1 MIAAIRLVSAFLCLS
16 LPLLSHL
23 AMAEIRPGDV
33 NLDGGV
39 DAEDAELLAHHLETD
54 WLACAEE
61 IAADVVRD
69 PNNLDLDVN
78 QEDLEAIA
86 DPNQSLPSLP
96 NFPPYPTL
104 PAPANES
111 GSPNVSFMSFNAC
124 NAGWPGHHCADTIE
138 APDPFRGDLVV
149 KIVGEYA
156 PDVVGLQE
164 GLGTRDVITSGLSG
178 YSLVPIPSFESIPGE
193 SQGQDGLYFE
203 AMVYRS
209 DRFTLLEST
218 PYRVPNLVCGLLS
231 SNRFVS
237 WAYFEEKESGNRFN
251 VYNLHFCPGG
261 GSGNAENRK
270 AHARYLVELIENLD
284 NDDPVILLGDFNET
298 PGSGGINILEDAGF
312 IHTYGVIEELST
324 GGTRGGALIDYVFVS
339 GWGLETCGVKVDRQE
354 GYSEAH
360 GDLPASDHWPVIA
373 QVQLIDRDGDRI
385 IKENDNCPDS
395 FNPDQS
401 DADDDGSGDA
411 CDNCLPSKN
420 PDQVD
425 TDSDGLGNRCDADL
439 DQSGVV
445 DDDDF
450 TLFQEAYNASAEEAE
465 APFYLAS
472 DFNATGTVNVQDFG
486 YFSQLYNG
494 QPQMGCQDSALACC
508 DMTLTTPTSFLAGT
522 DAACDIDGPKLSAW
536 VNGQEVE
543 GSDSISVGFGCP
555 IEFRAEAHDPDRLGF
570 SLELGEEPRDYV
582 WQFGDRA
589 VPAAARES
597 FGSDA
602 VVQLE
607 LGDGQISE
615 EIEVTVT
622 AYDSLGF
629 STIQRITLRVEGEDV
644 DQDGVV
650 DWCDNCTGTAN
661 RNQADSDRDGYG
673 NHCDG
678 DFTIPADD
686 LVEATTA
693 PLNEQD
699 DYCWGFL
706 PAIGGYPWLCG
717 EAQNLTWS
725 CVGDEAYDPRAD
737 MNATGCVNVQDY
749 GYFVRQISEGVS
761 GPSGLACAGEVPGSP
776 LCGVRADD
784 DDGDGVLNLEDN
796 CPEDWN
802 PGQSDVCGI
811 FAAACGLGWELVLV
825 APVFLLLQRRRIRLL
840 GQ

>member
-1 MIAAIRLVSAFLCLS
+1 MLAAIRLVSALLFLS

-39 DAEDAELLAHHLETD
+39 DAEDAKLLAHHLETD

-69 PNNLDLDVN
+69 PDNLQLDVN

-86 DPNQSLPSLP
+86 DPDQSLPSLP
-96 NFPPYPTL
+96 NFPSYPSL

-111 GSPNVSFMSFNAC
+111 GSRNVRFMSFNAC
-124 NAGWPGHHCADTIE
+124 SAGWPDAYCEDTIQVPAQE
-138 APDPFRGDLVV
+138 RGDIVV
-149 KIVGEYA
+149 KIVGENA
-156 PDVVGLQE
+156 PDIIGLQE
-164 GLGTRDVITSGLSG
+164 GLGTGNVITSRLSG
-178 YSLVPIPSFESIPGE
+178 YSLVPIPPFESIPGE
-193 SQGQDGLYFE
+193 SQGWDGLYFE

-218 PYRVPNLVCGLLS
+218 PYRVPNLICGLLN

-237 WAYFEEKESGNRFN
+237 WAHFEEKESGNRFN
-251 VYNLHFCPGG
+251 VYNLHFCPNG
-261 GSGNAENRK
+261 GSENAANRK
-270 AHARYLVELIENLD
+270 AHARYLVELIENLN

-298 PGSGGINILEDAGF
+298 PGSGGIDILEDAGF

-324 GGTRGGALIDYVFVS
+324 GGTRGSALIDYAFVS
-339 GWGLETCGVKVDRQE
+339 GWGLETCGVKVDRQN
-354 GYSEAH
+354 GYSETY
-360 GDLPASDHWPVIA
+360 GVFQASDHSPVIA

-385 IKENDNCPDS
+385 AKENDNCPDS

-401 DADDDGSGDA
+401 DEDLDGTGDA
-411 CDNCLPSKN
+411 CDNCSAFN
-420 PDQVD
+420 PEQVD

-472 DFNATGTVNVQDFG
+472 DFNATGAVNTQDFM
-486 YFSQLYNG
+486 YFSQFYNG

-508 DMTLTTPTSFLAGT
+508 GMTLATPTSFLAGT
-522 DAACDIDGPKLSAW
+522 DAACEIGNPKLSAW
-536 VNGQEVE
+536 VNDQEVK
-543 GSDSISVGFGCP
+543 GSDPISVGFGCP

-570 SLELGEEPRDYV
+570 SLEPGEEPRDYV

-589 VPAAARES
+589 VPASARES

-602 VVQLE
+602 LIQLE
-607 LGDGQISE
+607 LEEGQISE

-629 STIQRITLRVEGEDV
+629 STIQRITLRIEGEDV

-678 DFTIPADD
+678 DFSIPADH
-686 LVEATTA
+686 LVEATTD
-693 PLNEQD
+693 PFNEQD

-706 PAIGGYPWLCG
+706 PAMGGYPWLCG
-717 EAQNLTWS
+717 ESQNLTWS

-749 GYFVRQISEGVS
+749 GYFVQQFTQGYS
-761 GPSGLACAGEVPGSP
+761 GPSGLACAGDY

-784 DDGDGVLNLEDN
+784 QDGDGVLNLEDN
-796 CPEDWN
+796 CPEEWN
-802 PGQSDVCGI
+802 PDQSDVCGV
-811 FAAACGLGWELVLV
+811 FTAACGLGWELALL
-825 APVFLLLQRRRIRLL
+825 APMFLLLQRKRSRLL